1 MEGVDRS
8 STGTIWL
15 RQFERANEED
25 SWGQVDEAQTNY
37 RRCAPRRFPR
47 RDGHLRLPVAPLCS
61 AGALTAA
68 LRASRLCEQ
77 IVADRQQWPAS
88 SISRADA
95 VSAGLPAAGV
105 LSEL

>member
-1 MEGVDRS
+1 MRRRP
-8 STGTIWL
+8 TIDGAHL
-15 RQFERANEED
+15 GD
-25 SWGQVDEAQTNY
+25 SRGAMATSGSQ
-37 RRCAPRRFPR
+37 
-47 RDGHLRLPVAPLCS
+47 VAPLCS

-95 VSAGLPAAGV
+95 VSAGPPAAGV
-105 LSEL
+105 RSEL